1 MKKIILSS
9 LLVLSFIKPNSV
21 LGADDDTFR
30 FNDTDKQLH
39 MLASYG
45 LTYTFTDMYRRMGQ
59 SKWKSLLWGS
69 LSTLAIGTLKEL
81 TDPKFSGPDMA
92 ADAVGITVGAGV
104 IITLDALWEP
114 QISSSAK

>member
-1 MKKIILSS
+1 MKKFINIVAISAFIPFIALSADEDKF
-9 LLVLSFIKPNSV
+9 SFS
-21 LGADDDTFR
+21 
-30 FNDTDKQLH
+30 DTDKQLH
-39 MLASYG
+39 MMASYG

-69 LSTLAIGTLKEL
+69 LSTLAIGTIKEL

-104 IITLDALWEP
+104 IISLDAIWEP
-114 QISSSAK
+114 QMSSKAK